1 MVFIYFVITLFV
13 ILWGGDGMVK
23 ALGCAK
29 KGKGSNL
36 ILDMSWS
43 WHQHDDLL
51 WIHQTIN
58 IEPQKK
64 NMMMTICHGFDE
76 LLIISLKFKKKNLR
90 WNYGSIMA
98 LVRLHFKHI
107 HSSIQK
113 IKIKIINWFII
124 KIIYHLIKKIPCQLE
139 FQL

>member
-64 NMMMTICHGFDE
+64 KHDDDDLSWVRWTI
-76 LLIISLKFKKKNLR
+76 N
-90 WNYGSIMA
+90 N
-98 LVRLHFKHI
+98 
-107 HSSIQK
+107 
-113 IKIKIINWFII
+113 
-124 KIIYHLIKKIPCQLE
+124 
-139 FQL
+139 